1 MDLYRSKGR
10 IVGSLAPLVDG
21 LARRGISPDAVTL
34 AAIPVGAVAGAC
46 ILASPAIPAL
56 LLAVPVLAAVRLV
69 LNLLDGALAR
79 HTGRTHARGELF
91 NEVGDRVT
99 DLLFLVPV
107 AFVPGA
113 DRTTVL
119 LGALGAV
126 LASFIGLSTRA
137 AGGERLYRGILSKP
151 GRMVLVSAFSVA
163 AFIVGPSAWALFGP
177 LLLLGTA
184 LTALERLVVGVRRL
198 D

>member
-10 IVGSLAPLVDG
+10 IVGGLAPVVDG
-21 LARRGISPDAVTL
+21 LAARGISPDAVTL
-34 AAIPVGAVAGAC
+34 AAIPVGALAGLC
-46 ILASPAIPAL
+46 ILASPTVPGL
-56 LLAVPVLAAVRLV
+56 LLAVPFLAAARLI

-79 HTGRTHARGELF
+79 RTGRTHARGELF

-126 LASFIGLSTRA
+126 LASYIGLTTRA

-151 GRMVLVSAFSVA
+151 GRMVLVGGFAVA
-163 AFIVGPSAWALFGP
+163 AFVVGPSAWGPFGP

-184 LTALERLVVGVRRL
+184 LTALERLVVGIRRL
-198 D
+198 E

>member
-1 MDLYRSKGR
+1 MDLYRSKRR
-10 IVGSLAPLVDG
+10 IVGGLEPIIDG
-21 LARRGISPDAVTL
+21 LARRGVAPDAVTL
-34 AAIPVGAVAGAC
+34 SAIPVGLVAGAC
-46 ILASPAIPAL
+46 ILASSSVPPL
-56 LLAVPVLAAVRLV
+56 LLVVPVLAAVRLI
-69 LNLLDGALAR
+69 LNLIDGALAR
-79 HTGRTHARGELF
+79 RTGRTHARGEVY

-126 LASFIGLSTRA
+126 LASFIGLTTRA
-137 AGGERLYRGILSKP
+137 AGGERIYRGILSKP
-151 GRMVLVSAFSVA
+151 GRMVLVGGFAVA
-163 AFIVGPSAWALFGP
+163 AFALGPSTWGPFGP

-184 LTALERLVVGVRRL
+184 LTAVERLVVGIRRL

>member
-10 IVGSLAPLVDG
+10 IVGGLAPVVDG
-21 LARRGISPDAVTL
+21 LAQRGISPDAVTL
-34 AAIPVGAVAGAC
+34 AAIPVGAAAAAC
-46 ILASPAIPAL
+46 ILASPGVPAL
-56 LLAVPVLAAVRLV
+56 LFAVPALASVRLV

-79 HTGRTHARGELF
+79 RTGRTHARGEFF
-91 NEVGDRVT
+91 NEVGDRIT
-99 DLLFLVPV
+99 DLLFLVPI

-126 LASFIGLSTRA
+126 LASFIGLTTRA
-137 AGGERLYRGILSKP
+137 AGGERIYRGILSKP
-151 GRMVLVSAFSVA
+151 GRMVLVGGFSIA
-163 AFIVGPSAWALFGP
+163 AFVIGPSAWGPFGP
-177 LLLLGTA
+177 LLLIGTV
-184 LTALERLVVGVRRL
+184 LTGLERLVVGVRRL

>member
-1 MDLYRSKGR
+1 VDLYRSKGR
-10 IVGSLAPLVDG
+10 IVGGLAPVVDG

-34 AAIPVGAVAGAC
+34 AAIPVGAVAAAC
-46 ILASPAIPAL
+46 ILASPSAPAL
-56 LLAVPVLAAVRLV
+56 LLAVPVLAAARLV

-79 HTGRTHARGELF
+79 RTGRTHARGELY
-91 NEVGDRVT
+91 NEVGDRIT

-113 DRTTVL
+113 DQTTVL

-126 LASFIGLSTRA
+126 LASFIGLTTRA
-137 AGGERLYRGILSKP
+137 AGGDRIYRGVLSKP
-151 GRMVLVSAFSVA
+151 GRMVLVGGFSVA
-163 AFIVGPSAWALFGP
+163 AFVLGSSAWGPFGP
-177 LLLLGTA
+177 LLLLGTV